1 MCLRRGGGEMALVTA
16 RPPPPAALAPLL
28 RGLLSV
34 SKLSLGSGTAK
45 SQRSGRCLPSPSP
58 RGSQLPGAGRRGD
71 GERAVRVFKFH
82 GAHPPRKRRSGRGRN
97 GAFNVHT
104 QPVPHFP
111 GKNQTSV
118 EIPHTLAS
126 FPVSPEPEGHGLQR
140 KPGPVPVSIPRSPHT
155 EETVTA
161 GPTQGLW
168 RPSWRT
174 LVHRCVSQPR
184 RGPSEH
190 PVGPDRCY
198 MGWWPTWHLLCQE
211 VHQKEVI
218 TVPNGPKK
226 LQLKQHHRRNQRV
239 SHGDAHHSVQRANHE
254 VIPRAAIRAPKGPTN
269 NVSRVEAFTAPHGP
283 PRCPRQFSQCPMD

>member
-1 MCLRRGGGEMALVTA
+1 MALVTA

-71 GERAVRVFKFH
+71 RERAVRVFKFH

-126 FPVSPEPEGHGLQR
+126 FPVSPEPEGPWAPEKTRACSCLHPPLTSHRRDSDGRANTGAVAAVVAHTGTSMCQPATTGAIRAPSGPRQVLHGMVANLAPAMPRNPPKRSDHGAQR
-140 KPGPVPVSIPRSPHT
+140 AKEIAIETASPPQPKCQPRGCPSQCPKGQPRGHPQ
-155 EETVTA
+155 
-161 GPTQGLW
+161 GGHQSTQGANQQCQSRGGLHSAP
-168 RPSWRT
+168 RPTTMSKA
-174 LVHRCVSQPR
+174 VF
-184 RGPSEH
+184 
-190 PVGPDRCY
+190 
-198 MGWWPTWHLLCQE
+198 
-211 VHQKEVI
+211 
-218 TVPNGPKK
+218 TVPNG
-226 LQLKQHHRRNQRV
+226 L
-239 SHGDAHHSVQRANHE
+239 
-254 VIPRAAIRAPKGPTN
+254 T
-269 NVSRVEAFTAPHGP
+269 
-283 PRCPRQFSQCPMD
+283 